1 MRESDIF
8 TADGKVPTYLR
19 EKNDRQGEE
28 TVRSKQGKQVRA
40 REDGCFFD
48 HGRLLV

>member
-19 EKNDRQGEE
+19 EKN
-28 TVRSKQGKQVRA
+28 GKLVRA
-40 REDGCFFD
+40 REDGFFD
-48 HGRLLV
+48 HGTMAGCL